1 MAAKKAK
8 KMRAPIKADPFDD
21 GIRKTAKE
29 VLEGLLARNLGGL
42 VEEVAAEF
50 HCTPLEVC
58 GTSRQVPIPDA
69 RVQLWS
75 RLYSKDIGWSLPRIA
90 EVYGVDHSTIIW
102 QLKARKKRLG
112 KKVKP

>member
-1 MAAKKAK
+1 MVTKKTMKVVMKPAE
-8 KMRAPIKADPFDD
+8 DD
-21 GIRKTAKE
+21 GIRKTAGE
-29 VLEGLLARNLGGL
+29 VLEGLLARNLGGV

-69 RVQLWS
+69 RVELWS
-75 RLYSKDIGWSLPRIA
+75 RLYSKEIGWSLPRIA
-90 EVYGVDHSTIIW
+90 EVYGLDHSTIIW

-112 KKVKP
+112 KRVKP

>member
-1 MAAKKAK
+1 MVTKKTMKVVMKPAE
-8 KMRAPIKADPFDD
+8 DD
-21 GIRKTAKE
+21 GIRKTAEE

-69 RVQLWS
+69 RVELWS
-75 RLYSKDIGWSLPRIA
+75 RLYSKEIGWSLPRIA
-90 EVYGVDHSTIIW
+90 EVYGLDHSTIIW

-112 KKVKP
+112 KRVKS